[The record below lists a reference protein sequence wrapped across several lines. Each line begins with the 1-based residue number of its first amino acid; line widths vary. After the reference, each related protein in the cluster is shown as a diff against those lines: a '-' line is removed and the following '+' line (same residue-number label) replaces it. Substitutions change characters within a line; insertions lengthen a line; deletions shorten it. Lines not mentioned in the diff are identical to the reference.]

1 MYKSGFVSIIGRPN
15 VGKSTLMN
23 TLLGE
28 KLSIVSP
35 RPQTT
40 RNNIQTILTG
50 EDYQIVFVD
59 TPGIHKPKHKLGE
72 YMVNVAESSINEVDL
87 ILYIVTPCEEIVKG
101 DIHIIEQLKKSK
113 VPVILII
120 NKVDEWDKEKVAK
133 TLELYSKEF
142 SFREY
147 IPISALKNKNIDQLI
162 TIMKDNLSEGPQFY
176 PEDMI
181 TDQQERFIVSE
192 IIREKILR
200 LMREE
205 VPHGTA
211 VEILEMKQLK
221 NGYNIEATIYCEKDS
236 HKGILIGKNGS
247 MLKKIREYS
256 EEDIKKLLQQNVSL
270 NLWVK
275 VKKDWRDNSYV
286 LKDLGYK

>member
-72 YMVNVAESSINEVDL
+72 YMVSVAENSIKEVDL
-87 ILYIVTPCEEIVKG
+87 ILYIVTPSHELNKG
-101 DIHIIEQLKKSK
+101 DIHIIEQLKKSS
-113 VPVILII
+113 VPVILLI
-120 NKVDEWDKEKVAK
+120 NKVDEWDKETVAK
-133 TLELYSKEF
+133 TLDLFSKEY
-142 SFREY
+142 SFKEY
-147 IPISALKNKNIDQLI
+147 LPISALKNKNIDQLLQL
-162 TIMKDNLSEGPQFY
+162 MKDNLSEGPQFY
-176 PEDMI
+176 PSDMI
-181 TDQQERFIVSE
+181 TDQKERFIVSE

-200 LMREE
+200 LLREE

-211 VEILEMKQLK
+211 VEILEMKQQK

-236 HKGILIGKNGS
+236 HKGILIGKNGA
-247 MLKKIREYS
+247 MLQKIREYS
-256 EEDIKKLLQQNVSL
+256 EEDIKKFLQQNLTL

>member
-72 YMVNVAESSINEVDL
+72 YMVSVAENSIKEVDL
-87 ILYIVTPCEEIVKG
+87 ILYIVTPADEINKG
-101 DIHIIEQLKKSK
+101 DFHILEQLKKSK
-113 VPVILII
+113 VPVILLI
-120 NKVDEWDKEKVAK
+120 NKVDEWDKNIVAK
-133 TLELYSKEF
+133 TLDAYSKEF
-142 SFREY
+142 PFKEY
-147 IPISALKNKNIDQLI
+147 LPISALKNKNIDQLLQL
-162 TIMKDNLSEGPQFY
+162 MKDNLSEGPQFY

-181 TDQQERFIVSE
+181 TDQQEKFIVSE

-211 VEILEMKQLK
+211 VEILEMKQQK

-236 HKGILIGKNGS
+236 HKGILIGKNGA

-256 EEDIKKLLQQNVSL
+256 EEDIKKFLQQNLTL